1 MEDKKMRSYAVIPP
15 ILLDSRQRRIKYVNN
30 NGKLEDFSREYKERQ
45 LLNFWTNAEH
55 EVFKEKYLQHPKNF
69 GLIASYLDRK
79 SVCDCVQRYVI
90 FKANGFVQILSG
102 LPVVSGF
109 FPN

>member
-1 MEDKKMRSYAVIPP
+1 MRSYAVIPP

-45 LLNFWTNAEH
+45 LLNFWTSSEH
-55 EVFKEKYLQHPKNF
+55 EIFKEKYLQHPKNF

-79 SVCDCVQRYVI
+79 SVCDCVQR
-90 FKANGFVQILSG
+90 
-102 LPVVSGF
+102 
-109 FPN
+109 

>member
-15 ILLDSRQRRIKYVNN
+15 ILLDSRQRRLKYVNN

-45 LLNFWTNAEH
+45 LLNFWTTAEH

-79 SVCDCVQRYVI
+79 SVCDCVQRCV
-90 FKANGFVQILSG
+90 FCDM
-102 LPVVSGF
+102 
-109 FPN
+109 